1 MRNRGGARS
10 PGALRAGRGAWW
22 LAAAG
27 LLALVAVMLTG
38 RAAAEGPSGDAVLVA
53 QAAIPAGTDL
63 AGGRTGGLLVLA
75 PVPRGLELPGLLRDP
90 AAIAGR
96 RLVVPLGVGEPLTE
110 AALGGSA
117 GSGPAPLAD
126 GERAISVP
134 LALAGGAATGVRP
147 GVRVDLVASS
157 GEGLTGRSRVVVANV
172 EVLQVDD
179 VLIDDGRTDPGA
191 LLRVTALQAL
201 RVTEAIDFARGVR
214 LVIRPVGEA
223 TP

>member
-1 MRNRGGARS
+1 M
-10 PGALRAGRGAWW
+10 W

-27 LLALVAVMLTG
+27 LLALVAVVLTG
-38 RAAAEGPSGDAVLVA
+38 RAAAEGSSGDAVLVA
-53 QAAIPAGTDL
+53 QVAIPAGADL
-63 AGGRTGGLLVLA
+63 AGEGARGSLVRA
-75 PVPRGLELPGLLRDP
+75 PVPSGLELTGLLRDP

-96 RLVVPLGVGEPLTE
+96 RLLVPLGPGEPLTE
-110 AALGGSA
+110 AALGGSP
-117 GSGPAPLAD
+117 GTGPAPLAE

-134 LALAGGAATGVRP
+134 LALAGGTAGAVRP

-172 EVLQVDD
+172 EVLQVDH
-179 VLIDDGRTDPGA
+179 IATDDGRIDPGA
-191 LLRVTALQAL
+191 LLRVTARQAL

-214 LVIRPVGEA
+214 LVIRPMAEA

>member
-1 MRNRGGARS
+1 M
-10 PGALRAGRGAWW
+10 W

-27 LLALVAVMLTG
+27 LLALVAVVLTG

-63 AGGRTGGLLVLA
+63 AAENARGSLVLA

-90 AAIAGR
+90 TAIAGR

-110 AALGGSA
+110 AALGGSPGA
-117 GSGPAPLAD
+117 GPAPLAE

-134 LALAGGAATGVRP
+134 LALAGGVAGAVRP
-147 GVRVDLVASS
+147 GARVDLVASS
-157 GEGLTGRSRVVVANV
+157 GEGLTGRSHVVVANV
-172 EVLQVDD
+172 EVLQVDE
-179 VLIDDGRTDPGA
+179 VATDDGRTDPGA
-191 LLRVTALQAL
+191 LLRVSARQAL

-214 LVIRPVGEA
+214 LVIRPMGEA
-223 TP
+223 RP